1 MAAFKGTINK
11 TNGQSSVLKPLDWSS
26 FDSGPNNC
34 YFDMNGVDASKMV
47 ILMAGASTIV
57 CGLWI
62 GTSDSRASH
71 NLATKTS
78 MQYPYSAGKHGRMK
92 MLSTI
97 EVVGASQNA
106 FLSTKVADTETLTI
120 FAAGPFET
128 ARFKDSDGYIN
139 VCRAKAGDQDTI
151 ESLICA
157 ILLP

>member
-11 TNGQSSVLKPLDWSS
+11 VHGQSSVLKALAWST

-34 YFDMNGVDASKMV
+34 YFNMNGVDASKMV
-47 ILMAGASTIV
+47 ILMSGNSTV
-57 CGLWI
+57 TCGMWI

-71 NLATKTS
+71 NLDTKTS

-92 MLSTI
+92 LYTTI
-97 EVVGASQNA
+97 QVGGASISR
-106 FLSTKVADTETLTI
+106 FKSTLTADTEVMAI
-120 FAAGPFET
+120 YAAGPIET

-139 VCRAKAGDQDTI
+139 VCRAKDSKSGSI
-151 ESLICA
+151 EHMICA